1 MKKIIIVLT
10 IIVLI
15 FSLNKKE
22 LSEEEMIRFRIIANS
37 NSETD
42 QLVKRKVMKKIEKT
56 LLNSNANNKQEEKRY
71 LLEQLPTF
79 EEKIKE
85 VIGNHNFEIN
95 YGMNY
100 FPEKK
105 EKETIYPEGNYESL
119 VITLGEGA
127 GDNFWC
133 ILFPPLCLMD
143 EDVEYKSFL
152 KEALSKWF

>member
-56 LLNSNANNKQEEKRY
+56 LLNSKANTKQEEKSY

-85 VIGNHNFEIN
+85 VIGSHNFEIN

>member
-79 EEKIKE
+79 EEKIRE